1 MREKITQIAYSIILL
16 FALVVF
22 IYGFSKFIDDDY
34 HSEFKKDSELLK
46 VVVMFGYCAIWYALF
61 KFITGY
67 YKTKR
72 EQEIFKYGTK
82 DSRNRTLEEFV
93 LMPYLII
100 ISLLIT
106 FYFRR

>member
-1 MREKITQIAYSIILL
+1 MREKITHIGLNILL
-16 FALVVF
+16 IFAIVLF
-22 IYGFSKFIDDDY
+22 MYGFAKFIDDEY

-46 VVVMFGYCAIWYALF
+46 WVVMFGYCAMWYALF

-100 ISLLIT
+100 ISLLVT